1 MISSVLQQA
10 AAAAMDPTGHHGL
23 PTGGGGL
30 GESRYPWMSI
40 TGECSYSISSITIKC
55 FIQCDKSSYTV
66 FV

>member
-40 TGECSYSISSITIKC
+40 TGECIESISSMSIKC
-55 FIQCDKSSYTV
+55 FI
-66 FV
+66 